1 VPRELDVHLVMDNY
15 ATHKTPLIRKWL
27 AKRPRWHVH
36 LTPTS
41 SSWLNQ
47 VERFFALLTDK
58 KIRRG
63 VYRSVA
69 ALGADIASFIERHN
83 ADPKPFRW
91 TKSADDILASIERF
105 CRYNARKK
113 TRPDVANFSFRTLA
127 LVRRTLRAG
136 VADRIEC
143 TVERK
148 AVKRAAMFPVGRQ
161 ITAASAAILIVA
173 ALGVG
178 WRYWSLTNQSK
189 RLDEEISAAQQE
201 TARLHSVILQ
211 VQQYEQRRAQ
221 LQQRVALIEELR
233 RGQTG
238 PVHMLDQVS
247 RALPPMLWLT
257 SLRQLGPD
265 GAVLI
270 EGRATTQ
277 TTVSDFV
284 NNLEATGY
292 FKKSID
298 IVNTVAEP
306 IPGPPGEL
314 VKFTLRALFQT
325 PADAKAMAVAN
336 VAPK

>member
-1 VPRELDVHLVMDNY
+1 M
-15 ATHKTPLIRKWL
+15 IRVNLL
-27 AKRPRWHVH
+27 AG
-36 LTPTS
+36 
-41 SSWLNQ
+41 
-47 VERFFALLTDK
+47 ERSTVK
-58 KIRRG
+58 KK
-63 VYRSVA
+63 SVA
-69 ALGADIASFIERHN
+69 FNLAGQKMTIAASL
-83 ADPKPFRW
+83 
-91 TKSADDILASIERF
+91 IL
-105 CRYNARKK
+105 
-113 TRPDVANFSFRTLA
+113 V
-127 LVRRTLRAG
+127 V
-136 VADRIEC
+136 
-143 TVERK
+143 
-148 AVKRAAMFPVGRQ
+148 
-161 ITAASAAILIVA
+161 TAAGI
-173 ALGVG
+173 G

-189 RLDEEISAAQQE
+189 RLDEEIAAAQQE

-247 RALPPMLWLT
+247 RSLPPMLWLT

-265 GAVLI
+265 GSVLI

-325 PADAKAMAVAN
+325 PADAKAVAVAN

>member
-1 VPRELDVHLVMDNY
+1 M
-15 ATHKTPLIRKWL
+15 IRVNLL
-27 AKRPRWHVH
+27 AG
-36 LTPTS
+36 
-41 SSWLNQ
+41 
-47 VERFFALLTDK
+47 ERAVK
-58 KIRRG
+58 KK
-63 VYRSVA
+63 SVA
-69 ALGADIASFIERHN
+69 FN
-83 ADPKPFRW
+83 
-91 TKSADDILASIERF
+91 LAGQKMTI
-105 CRYNARKK
+105 
-113 TRPDVANFSFRTLA
+113 
-127 LVRRTLRAG
+127 
-136 VADRIEC
+136 
-143 TVERK
+143 
-148 AVKRAAMFPVGRQ
+148 
-161 ITAASAAILIVA
+161 AASLILVVTTAGI
-173 ALGVG
+173 G
-178 WRYWSLTNQSK
+178 WRYWSLTNQSR

-265 GAVLI
+265 GSVLI

-298 IVNTVAEP
+298 IVNTAAEP

-314 VKFTLRALFQT
+314 VKFTLRAMFQT
-325 PADAKAMAVAN
+325 PSDAKAVVVAN